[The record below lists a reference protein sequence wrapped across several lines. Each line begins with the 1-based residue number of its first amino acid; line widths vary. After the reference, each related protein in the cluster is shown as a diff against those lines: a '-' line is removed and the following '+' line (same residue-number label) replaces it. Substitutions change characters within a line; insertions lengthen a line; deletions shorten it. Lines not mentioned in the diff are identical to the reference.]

1 MNLKKSLFSF
11 LAIGLFSISIVAQS
25 TVNWYNGEGTA
36 MYTEVAYKLLK
47 KKKTT
52 TVTVAV
58 IDSGIDVEHEDLQ
71 GKIWVN
77 PKEIAGNGKDDDGNG
92 YVDDIH
98 GWNFLGN
105 SKGENIDATRLE
117 KTRIY
122 AELRDKYE
130 GVDPSL
136 IKQDEEYKLYLKV
149 SEEVGDQFEN
159 MKTEYEQY
167 KALIDANP
175 EYKKYYSDNLNYN
188 LNPDYDDRSLIG
200 DNPKDINDRKYGNNN
215 YEGPD
220 ALHGTHVA
228 GIIGACRSNGKGG
241 DGVAT
246 DVKIMSLRAVP
257 NGDEHDKDVALAIRY
272 AVDNGAQ
279 IINMSFGKAYSPYAQ
294 WVHDAIQYADSKGVL
309 LVHAAGNDNKN
320 IDVES
325 NFPTAKYSFQT
336 VTLKNFLTIG
346 ASTNNVKELK
356 ADFSNYGPS
365 SVDVFAPGQEIYS
378 TLPDNQYKNLQGT
391 SMAAPM
397 VAGAA
402 AFLKSYFPT
411 LTMTEIRNVLTSTS
425 SKYTKELGQ
434 YSITPGVINL
444 VNATKACQKLE
455 KKKK

>member
-1 MNLKKSLFSF
+1 MNIKKSLFSF
-11 LAIGLFSISIVAQS
+11 LAIGLFSISVVAQG
-25 TVNWYNGEGTA
+25 TINWYNGEGTG
-36 MYTEVAYKLLK
+36 MYTEAAYKLVK
-47 KKKTT
+47 KKKSS

-92 YVDDIH
+92 YIDDIH

-105 SKGENIDATRLE
+105 GKGENVDATRLE

-130 GVDPSL
+130 DVDASL
-136 IKQDEEYKLYLKV
+136 IEQDEEYKLFLKV
-149 SEEVGDQFEN
+149 AEEVGEQFRN
-159 MKTEYEQY
+159 MQAEYEQY
-167 KALIDANP
+167 KDIIDLNP
-175 EYKKYYSDNLNYN
+175 EYKKYYDDNLKFN
-188 LNPDYDDRSLIG
+188 LNPDFDDRSLIG
-200 DNPKDINDRKYGNNN
+200 DNPKDIDDRKYGNNN

-228 GIIGACRSNGKGG
+228 GIIGAVRGNGKGG
-241 DGVAT
+241 DGVANN
-246 DVKIMSLRAVP
+246 VKIMSLRAVP

-279 IINMSFGKAYSPYAQ
+279 VINMSFGKAYSPMAQ

-320 IDVES
+320 IDVEP
-325 NFPTAKYSFQT
+325 NFPTAKYDFQT

-346 ASTNNVKELK
+346 ASTNDLK
-356 ADFSNYGPS
+356 ALKAEFSNFGTS
-365 SVDVFAPGQEIYS
+365 SVDIFAPGQEIYS

-411 LTMTEIRNVLTSTS
+411 LTMTQIRSVLVSSSTMY
-425 SKYTKELGQ
+425 KKELGN
-434 YSITPGVINL
+434 YSIMPGVINL
-444 VNATKACQKLE
+444 VSAVKACQKLE
-455 KKKK
+455 KKK

>member
-1 MNLKKSLFSF
+1 MKLTKSLFSLLF
-11 LAIGLFSISIVAQS
+11 VGLISFSFFAQN
-25 TVNWYNGEGTA
+25 TINWYNGQGTG
-36 MYTEVAYKLLK
+36 MFTEAAYKLVK
-47 KKKTT
+47 KKKST

-92 YVDDIH
+92 YIDDIH

-122 AELRDKYE
+122 AQLRDKYE
-130 GVDPSL
+130 GVDPNL
-136 IKQDEEYKLYLKV
+136 IEQDDEYKLYLKV
-149 SEEVGDQFEN
+149 AEEVGEQFRN
-159 MKTEYEQY
+159 MQEEYEQY
-167 KALIDANP
+167 KAIIDGNP
-175 EYKKYYSDNLNYN
+175 EYKKYYDDNLKYN
-188 LNPDYDDRSLIG
+188 LNPDFDDRSLIG
-200 DNPKDINDRKYGNNN
+200 DNPNDIDDKYYGNND

-228 GIIGACRSNGKGG
+228 GIIGAVRGNGKGG

-279 IINMSFGKAYSPYAQ
+279 VINMSFGKAYSPNAQ
-294 WVHDAIQYADSKGVL
+294 WVYDAIKYADSKGVL
-309 LVHAAGNDNKN
+309 LVHAAGNDNK
-320 IDVES
+320 DVNVEP
-325 NFPTAKYSFQT
+325 NFPTMKYEFQT
-336 VTLKNFLTIG
+336 EEFKNYLTIG
-346 ASTNNVKELK
+346 ASTIDIKKLK
-356 ADFSNYGPS
+356 AEFSNYGTRT
-365 SVDVFAPGQEIYS
+365 VDVFAPGQEIYS
-378 TLPDNQYKNLQGT
+378 TLPNNQYKDLQGT

-411 LTMTEIRNVLTSTS
+411 LSMEQIKKVLTSSATIY
-425 SKYTKELGQ
+425 KKELGN

-444 VNATKACQKLE
+444 VSAVNQCRKIE
-455 KKKK
+455 KKK

>member
-1 MNLKKSLFSF
+1 MKFTKSLLSLLFVGFVSFSF
-11 LAIGLFSISIVAQS
+11 FAQN
-25 TVNWYNGEGTA
+25 TINWYNGQGTG
-36 MYTEVAYKLLK
+36 MFTEAAYKLVK

-122 AELRDKYE
+122 AQLRDKYD
-130 GVDPSL
+130 GVDASL
-136 IKQDEEYKLYLKV
+136 IEQDEEYKLFLQV
-149 SEEVGDQFEN
+149 SEEVGEQFRN
-159 MKTEYEQY
+159 MQEEYEQY
-167 KALIDANP
+167 KAIIDGNP
-175 EYKKYYSDNLNYN
+175 EYKKYYDDNLKYN
-188 LNPDYDDRSLIG
+188 LNPDFDDRSLIG
-200 DNPKDINDRKYGNNN
+200 DNPNDINDKYYGNND

-228 GIIGACRSNGKGG
+228 GIIGAVRGNSKGG

-279 IINMSFGKAYSPYAQ
+279 VINMSFGKSYSPNAQ
-294 WVHDAIQYADSKGVL
+294 WVYDAIKYADSKGVL
-309 LVHAAGNDNKN
+309 LVHAAGNDNK
-320 IDVES
+320 DVNVEP
-325 NFPTAKYSFQT
+325 NFPTMKYEFQT
-336 VTLKNFLTIG
+336 EEFRNYITIG
-346 ASTNNVKELK
+346 ASTIDVKKLK
-356 ADFSNYGPS
+356 AEFSNYGTRT
-365 SVDVFAPGQEIYS
+365 VDVFAPG
-378 TLPDNQYKNLQGT
+378 
-391 SMAAPM
+391 
-397 VAGAA
+397 
-402 AFLKSYFPT
+402 
-411 LTMTEIRNVLTSTS
+411 
-425 SKYTKELGQ
+425 
-434 YSITPGVINL
+434 
-444 VNATKACQKLE
+444 
-455 KKKK
+455 